1 MAITVLQQGSKGPEV
16 VDLQYLLIH
25 RGQIPA
31 AEVTTDGNFG
41 PRTKAAVIKFQKN
54 KGLTPDGV
62 VGALTWKAIGPVWP
76 QAPGDF
82 LREGD
87 RGEAVRQ
94 LQAGLL
100 SKRIGNVGVADGVFG
115 PKTKAAVLE
124 VQNSGIQDTNR
135 AGVVG
140 LFTYSAAI
148 GD

>member
-25 RGQIPA
+25 RGQIPV
-31 AEVTTDGNFG
+31 AEVTPDGEFG
-41 PRTKAAVIKFQKN
+41 PRTKAAVIKFQKA
-54 KGLTPDGV
+54 KGLTADGV
-62 VGALTWKAIGPVWP
+62 VGAATWKATGPVWP
-76 QAPGDF
+76 QAPGEF

-87 RGEAVRQ
+87 RSEAVKQ
-94 LQAGLL
+94 LQAGLI
-100 SKRIGNVGVADGVFG
+100 SKRIGNVGTADGVFG

-124 VQNSGIQDTNR
+124 IQNSGIQDTNR

-140 LFTYSAAI
+140 LFTFSGAI